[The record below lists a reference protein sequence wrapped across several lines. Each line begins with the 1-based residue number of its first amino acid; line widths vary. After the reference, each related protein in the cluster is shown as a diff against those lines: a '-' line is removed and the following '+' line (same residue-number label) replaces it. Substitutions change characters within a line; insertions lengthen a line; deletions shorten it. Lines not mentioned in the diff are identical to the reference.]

1 MKLER
6 VSILPT
12 VMNSYRNSYSSN
24 IWSVNSSDNGSG
36 IEMLESRLE
45 PTEELFLTHPEYR
58 LCGRI
63 ERVSRSATK
72 VTTPVHCSTSSFR
85 KEDFKLKNFNA
96 KSSLFMMVDLS
107 NSVVACTASR
117 TLNWTSSNTL
127 GWLNNSSISREFN
140 SPQKYFSLKNLSN
153 TSSVTELLTC
163 QNDSLRIN
171 SEEGENAFHVRTLK
185 LLNLNSPIFN
195 WIPIGPLTGVIFFV
209 RLIIPWYVGPASGY
223 R

>member
-12 VMNSYRNSYSSN
+12 VMNSYKNSYSSN

-36 IEMLESRLE
+36 TEVFDSLFD

-63 ERVSRSATK
+63 ERVSRSATN
-72 VTTPVHCSTSSFR
+72 VTTPAHCCTSSFR
-85 KEDFKLKNFNA
+85 KLDFLPRKFKLM
-96 KSSLFMMVDLS
+96 SSLFMMVNLS
-107 NSVVACTASR
+107 NSVVACTASK

-127 GWLNNSSISREFN
+127 GWLNKSSISFGDN
-140 SPQKYFSLKNLSN
+140 SPQKYFSLMNFSN
-153 TSSVTELLTC
+153 TSCVTELLTC
-163 QNDSLRIN
+163 QNVSLRIN
-171 SEEGENAFHVRTLK
+171 SEEGEKAFHVRTLK
-185 LLNLNSPIFN
+185 LLNFSPPIFN

-209 RLIIPWYVGPASGY
+209 RLIIPWYAGPASGY